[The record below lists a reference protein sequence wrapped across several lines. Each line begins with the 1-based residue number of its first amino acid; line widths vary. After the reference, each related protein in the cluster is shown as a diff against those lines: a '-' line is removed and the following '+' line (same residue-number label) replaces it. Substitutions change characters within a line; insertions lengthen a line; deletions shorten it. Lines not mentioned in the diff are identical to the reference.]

1 MIFNREVQ
9 SIFKNISRKPLLQK
23 NKTNEQSTR
32 IKLQSKV
39 AEPSENYRNHQNFK
53 ICFNLLYYKLLICKS
68 FFFGT
73 VLFRFVIKE
82 KAIYNHQL
90 SCGNRT
96 IQFSLP
102 NCGCGN
108 LQLHAIIIEKQTTNQ
123 VIQKHSIFAD
133 TEGTVA

>member
-1 MIFNREVQ
+1 M
-9 SIFKNISRKPLLQK
+9 
-23 NKTNEQSTR
+23 NEQLTG
-32 IKLQSKV
+32 IKLQSTPV
-39 AEPSENYRNHQNFK
+39 EPFANDRNHRNLK
-53 ICFNLLYYKLLICKS
+53 MCFNLLYYKLLICKS